1 MSKLTIYD
9 LYGPTSL
16 LNLERSIAEGK
27 TPTRPEIAAI
37 LEANSDEPLPPW
49 FIAIVVKSLRGEL
62 KKRAGRPKESW
73 LSEVRFAIAKWK
85 YPIYVRWLQKRQAR
99 SGLNG
104 WAAVRGKD
112 WWTGP
117 PHERAARIVTEQW
130 LKHMSWRAFLNR
142 LSSQQSGPV
151 YPE

>member
-1 MSKLTIYD
+1 MSKVPDLYD

-27 TPTRPEIAAI
+27 TPTGPEIAAI
-37 LEANSDEPLPPW
+37 LEANSGKPLPSW
-49 FIAIVVKSLRGEL
+49 FIAIVLKSLRGEL

-73 LSEVRFAIAKWK
+73 LSEIRFAIARWK
-85 YPIYVRWLQKRQAR
+85 YQRYLEWLQKRELS
-99 SGLNG
+99 SGLVG

-117 PHERAARIVTEQW
+117 PHERAARIVTARW

-142 LSSQQSGPV
+142 ISS
-151 YPE
+151 E